1 MYKMQVSTQTDNHN
15 LRSNVGSDE
24 KYILRKK
31 FQSPKFNIL
40 CKIALY
46 TYLCF
51 KI

>member
-1 MYKMQVSTQTDNHN
+1 MYKMQVSTDNDN

-24 KYILRKK
+24 KYILRKT

-46 TYLCF
+46 TYFCY